1 VRELQNALAALSVYA
16 PRHGLVRVSA
26 LPAAITRGTPTG
38 GVTLEQARRMA
49 DERVVRAALAQ
60 AGGHRG
66 RAASALGVTRQG
78 LAKLVDRLHLEPDAD
93 PAAPP
98 S

>member
-1 VRELQNALAALSVYA
+1 
-16 PRHGLVRVSA
+16 
-26 LPAAITRGTPTG
+26 
-38 GVTLEQARRMA
+38 MA

>member
-1 VRELQNALAALSVYA
+1 
-16 PRHGLVRVSA
+16 
-26 LPAAITRGTPTG
+26 
-38 GVTLEQARRMA
+38 MA

-93 PAAPP
+93 PTAPP